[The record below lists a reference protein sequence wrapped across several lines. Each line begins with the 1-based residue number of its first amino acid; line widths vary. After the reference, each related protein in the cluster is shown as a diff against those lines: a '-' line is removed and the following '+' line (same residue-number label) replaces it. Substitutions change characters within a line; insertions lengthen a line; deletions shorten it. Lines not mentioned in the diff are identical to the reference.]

1 MLYEKLWNRRYIY
14 IIVGILMYYTS
25 SVQKVATEQCFSI
38 LDDSRDQLSRM
49 SDDSHHCPDGQC
61 LHGRRKKCLEAG
73 MNAHLPKP
81 MDVEK
86 LCGMIERLRK

>member
-1 MLYEKLWNRRYIY
+1 MIPEI
-14 IIVGILMYYTS
+14 S
-25 SVQKVATEQCFSI
+25 SPGCP
-38 LDDSRDQLSRM
+38 DDSIIACTANAFMEDE
-49 SDDSHHCPDGQC
+49 
-61 LHGRRKKCLEAG
+61 KKCLEAG

>member
-1 MLYEKLWNRRYIY
+1 MIPEISSPGPDVRTIP
-14 IIVGILMYYTS
+14 IIALTANAFM
-25 SVQKVATEQCFSI
+25 E
-38 LDDSRDQLSRM
+38 DE
-49 SDDSHHCPDGQC
+49 
-61 LHGRRKKCLEAG
+61 KKCLEAG

>member
-1 MLYEKLWNRRYIY
+1 M
-14 IIVGILMYYTS
+14 
-25 SVQKVATEQCFSI
+25 ATEQCFSI

-49 SDDSHHCPDGQC
+49 SGLPIIALTANAFMEDE
-61 LHGRRKKCLEAG
+61 KKCLEAG
-73 MNAHLPKP
+73 MNSHLPKP

>member
-1 MLYEKLWNRRYIY
+1 
-14 IIVGILMYYTS
+14 MYYTS

-38 LDDSRDQLSRM
+38 LDDSRDQLL
-49 SDDSHHCPDGQC
+49 PDVRTIPIIA
-61 LHGRRKKCLEAG
+61 LTANAFMEDEKKCLEAG